1 MEKNQPHIYVSIIED
16 DTLILTS
23 LTQLIDNAAGFK
35 VVSSFKTA
43 DEALKAF
50 PKPLPD
56 VLLLDIDLPGTSG
69 VEALPQLN
77 KLLPKTNI
85 LMLTVNESSDLVFQ
99 SLQNG
104 AVGYLLKGN
113 APSKLLESIREV
125 FNGGSPMSPSIARKV
140 IGSFQNQDP
149 YKLSEREKQVLQKLC
164 NGSNNSKI
172 AEELFVSVNTVK
184 AHIKNIYEKMHVH
197 TRAEVVSKAIKNKM
211 V

>member
-1 MEKNQPHIYVSIIED
+1 MEKAHSHIYVSIIED
-16 DTLILTS
+16 DSLILTS
-23 LTQLIDNAAGFK
+23 LTQLVDNAPGFK
-35 VVSSFKTA
+35 VVSSFQTA
-43 DEALKAF
+43 DDALNGF

-69 VEALPQLN
+69 LEALPKLN
-77 KLLPKTNI
+77 KLLPKTNV
-85 LMLTVNESSDLVFQ
+85 LMLTVNDSSDLVFQ

-113 APSKLLESIREV
+113 TPSKLLESIKEV
-125 FNGGSPMSPSIARKV
+125 FEGGSPMSPSIARKV
-140 IGSFQNQDP
+140 IGSFQNKDP
-149 YKLSEREKQVLQKLC
+149 YKLSDREKQVLQKLC

-197 TRAEVVSKAIKNKM
+197 SRAEVVAQAIKNKI

>member
-1 MEKNQPHIYVSIIED
+1 MEKAHPHIYVSIIED
-16 DTLILTS
+16 DPLILTS
-23 LTQLIDNAAGFK
+23 LTQLIDSSSGFK
-35 VVSSFKTA
+35 VVSSFQTA
-43 DEALKAF
+43 DDALKGF
-50 PKPLPD
+50 PKPIPD

-69 VEALPQLN
+69 VDALPKIN
-77 KLLPKTNI
+77 KLLPKTSI

-99 SLQNG
+99 SLQSG

-113 APSKLLESIREV
+113 TPSKLLENIREV
-125 FNGGSPMSPSIARKV
+125 YEGGSPMSPSIARKV

-197 TRAEVVSKAIKNKM
+197 SRAEVVAEALKNKM

>member
-1 MEKNQPHIYVSIIED
+1 MEKAHPHIYVSIIED
-16 DTLILTS
+16 DPLILTS
-23 LTQLIDNAAGFK
+23 LTQLLDHTPGFK
-35 VVSSFKTA
+35 VVSSFQTA
-43 DEALKAF
+43 DEALKGF
-50 PKPLPD
+50 PNPKPD
-56 VLLLDIDLPGTSG
+56 VLLLDIDLPGTTG

-85 LMLTVNESSDLVFQ
+85 LMLTVNENSDLVFQ

-113 APSKLLESIREV
+113 APSKLPESIREV

-149 YKLSEREKQVLQKLC
+149 YQLSDREKQVLQKLC

-197 TRAEVVSKAIKNKM
+197 SRAEVVSKAIKNKM

>member
-16 DTLILTS
+16 DALILTS
-23 LTQLIDNAAGFK
+23 LTQLIDNASGFK

-43 DEALKAF
+43 DEALKTF

-56 VLLLDIDLPGTSG
+56 VLLLYIDLPGTSG

-85 LMLTVNESSDLVFQ
+85 LMLTVNESSDLVFK

-149 YKLSEREKQVLQKLC
+149 YQLSDREKQVLQKLC

-197 TRAEVVSKAIKNKM
+197 TRAEVVSKAIKNKI

>member
-16 DTLILTS
+16 DALILTS
-23 LTQLIDNAAGFK
+23 LTQLIDNASGFK

-43 DEALKAF
+43 DEALKTF

-85 LMLTVNESSDLVFQ
+85 LMLTVNESSDLVFK

-149 YKLSEREKQVLQKLC
+149 YQLSDREKQVLQKLC

-197 TRAEVVSKAIKNKM
+197 TRAEVVSKAIKNKI